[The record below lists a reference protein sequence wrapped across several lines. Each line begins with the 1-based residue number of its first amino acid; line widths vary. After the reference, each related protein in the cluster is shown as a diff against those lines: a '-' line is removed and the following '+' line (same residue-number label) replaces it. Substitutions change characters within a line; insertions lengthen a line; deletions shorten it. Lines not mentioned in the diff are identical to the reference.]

1 MANKRSLGSL
11 LVQVGADTKQL
22 NSALGD
28 AEAKVKGFGSRVKRE
43 ATGTR
48 ASFSGMG
55 NSASAALSRMGAL
68 GGGLSML
75 GGLGTAAGAAGAAA
89 GLGVAGFRA
98 IKKSAIDAHPF
109 SSVSVRRRA
118 ELAAEGVSLNSQF
131 GGQLPLLTSAI
142 NNFGATLENE
152 TKKLVLAAFPNDR
165 AFLDTAKT
173 LQFLSPQ
180 SAPQALGDWLGRML
194 AELVGIRSD
203 AAQRGNETPPAS
215 NQSAPMNEA
224 PASGPP
230 MNALG
235 NNRGGY

>member
-1 MANKRSLGSL
+1 MASKRSLGSL

-75 GGLGTAAGAAGAAA
+75 GGLGTAAGVA
-89 GLGVAGFRA
+89 GLGAGVVAAVKGTASRA
-98 IKKSAIDAHPF
+98 HSFSAR
-109 SSVSVRRRA
+109 SVQDRA
-118 ELAAEGVSLNSQF
+118 KLSAEGVDLDKRF
-131 GGQLPLLTSAI
+131 GENFGDLFSFF
-142 NNFGATLENE
+142 NNFGARFENATTRMMLEKFGNE
-152 TKKLVLAAFPNDR
+152 DELKRQMMLPIPGGAPGMDAAFDAGR
-165 AFLDTAKT
+165 Y
-173 LQFLSPQ
+173 
-180 SAPQALGDWLGRML
+180 LGELL
-194 AELVGIRSD
+194 NELVGLRQD
-203 AAQRGNETPPAS
+203 VARTGNEIPPAP
-215 NQSAPMNEA
+215 NQSAPMVEA